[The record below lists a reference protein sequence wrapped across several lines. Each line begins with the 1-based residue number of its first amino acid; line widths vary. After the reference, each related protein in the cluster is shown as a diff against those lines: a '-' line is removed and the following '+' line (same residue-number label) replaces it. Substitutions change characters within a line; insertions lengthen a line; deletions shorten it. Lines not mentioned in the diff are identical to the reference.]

1 MGVQFTFCLEKQTT
15 RCISNTKQIP
25 ERNNLLQ
32 WWIHGKSE
40 IFVLKWPPNCYS
52 DHIEMFNLKF
62 YFIRDISTAVV
73 CKNGRML
80 LLSTYIYF
88 VGTIVYLSIDF
99 GILRVETLADL
110 LLILRGLMQTE
121 FFSNRW
127 IESLIFLEKKKRE
140 SFLF

>member
-1 MGVQFTFCLEKQTT
+1 
-15 RCISNTKQIP
+15 
-25 ERNNLLQ
+25 
-32 WWIHGKSE
+32 
-40 IFVLKWPPNCYS
+40 
-52 DHIEMFNLKF
+52 MFNLKF

-99 GILRVETLADL
+99 GILRVETLADM